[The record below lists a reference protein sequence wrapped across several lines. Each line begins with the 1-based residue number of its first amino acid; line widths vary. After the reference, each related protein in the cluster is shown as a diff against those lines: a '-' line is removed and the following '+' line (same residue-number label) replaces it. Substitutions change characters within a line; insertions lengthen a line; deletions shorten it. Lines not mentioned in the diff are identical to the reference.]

1 MYQLFIANKNYSS
14 WSLRPWLLLTELG
27 IPFNEQLV
35 SFDGPDNLQKFR
47 NFAPNGKV
55 PCLHHLDGDINL
67 VIWESLAIVEY
78 LAERHPGV
86 WPVDAHARAYARS
99 AASEMHAGFSTLRNT
114 CPMSVGV
121 RVQLTTAP
129 AALKADLLRLTELW
143 QQGLTQFGGPFLA
156 GDRFTAVDAFFA
168 PVAFRVQSYGLHL
181 APKAQAYVDL
191 LLQLPGMQAW
201 QDAAL
206 AESSREASHEAGP
219 TQFGE
224 LLADLRQPQKTSK

>member
-14 WSLRPWLLLTELG
+14 WSLRPWLLMTELG
-27 IPFNEQLV
+27 IAFDEQLV
-35 SFDGPDNLQKFR
+35 SFDSADNTQKFR
-47 NFAPNGKV
+47 RFAPHGKV
-55 PCLHHLDGDINL
+55 PCLHHQIGGQTL

-78 LAERHPGV
+78 LAEQHNAV
-86 WPVDAHARAYARS
+86 WPADPIARAYARS
-99 AASEMHAGFSTLRNT
+99 AASEMHAGFASLRNT
-114 CPMSVGV
+114 CPMNVGV
-121 RVQLTTAP
+121 RVQLTQPP

-156 GDRFTAVDAFFA
+156 GKHFSAVDAFFA

-206 AESSREASHEAGP
+206 AELSREPAHEAD
-219 TQFGE
+219 TLQFGQ
-224 LLADLRQPQKTSK
+224 LLTDLRQG